1 MLNQLI
7 DMLKSSDAVDEWLVS
22 DKRKESS
29 ELFFVGSNLDMNRS
43 KKVRH
48 INVTVYKNW
57 QSGGTKYKGSA
68 STRVSPAMTQ
78 DEIGKKI
85 AQAALAATFVKNPYY
100 ELPEPTDEL
109 MRQVESKFDSDSLS
123 THLPK
128 IALSLY
134 KRDEYENGRIN
145 SCEFFLEKI
154 DTRIINS
161 RGVDEQF
168 NAYKGQIELVVEWKE
183 TGEDVEIIE
192 IIDFSNLDSSKIEQ
206 IVADTLDN
214 ARLRAIAKPMRKLSD
229 VPVLLVKNNVNEFL
243 RYYIEK
249 SNVALVYQKY
259 SDAKIGESLQGKEG
273 EGDRLNITLLPEVN
287 GSVMSRYI
295 DEDGMKL
302 YERELIKNGVLL
314 RYHGDN
320 RHSQYL
326 NVDPTGVIGN
336 VSVKGGSQMFAQ
348 LKEDPYLEIRY
359 FSDFQ
364 MDEWTGDFGG
374 EIRLAIYH
382 DGESKTPVTGGSI
395 VGNIKDVQSDMLL
408 SKELQA
414 SGNYICPKAIKLF
427 GVTVAG

>member
-1 MLNQLI
+1 MLNQLM
-7 DMLKSSDAVDEWLVS
+7 DMLKRTDAVDEWLVS
-22 DKRKESS
+22 DKRIESS

-48 INVTVYKNW
+48 ISVTVYKNFV
-57 QSGGTKYKGSA
+57 SDGTKYKGSA
-68 STRVSPAMTQ
+68 STRVSPAMTRN
-78 DEIGKKI
+78 EIDKKI

-100 ELPEPTDEL
+100 ELVEPTDEFIK
-109 MRQVESKFDSDSLS
+109 QVESKFDSDQLAA
-123 THLPK
+123 HLPK
-128 IALSLY
+128 IVLSLY
-134 KRDEYENGRIN
+134 KRDKYENGRIN

-161 RGVDEQF
+161 CGVDEQF
-168 NAYKGQIELVVEWKE
+168 SAYKGKIELVVDWKE
-183 TGEDVEIIE
+183 TGEEVEIIE
-192 IIDFSNLDSSKIEQ
+192 IIDFSDLDSSRIEN
-206 IVADTLDN
+206 IVAKTLDN
-214 ARLRAIAKPMRKLSD
+214 ARLRATALPMPKLGD
-229 VPVLLVKNNVNEFL
+229 IPVLLVKDNVNEFL
-243 RYYIEK
+243 RYYIAK
-249 SNVALVYQKY
+249 SNASLVYQKY
-259 SDAKIGESLQGKEG
+259 SDAIIGESLQGKEG
-273 EGDRLNITLLPEVN
+273 DGDRLNITLLPEVT

-295 DEDGMKL
+295 DEDGVKL
-302 YERELIKNGVLL
+302 HESELIKNGVLL

-326 NVDPTGVIGN
+326 HVNPTGVIGN
-336 VSVKGGSQMFAQ
+336 VSAKGGSQVFAQ

-382 DGESKTPVTGGSI
+382 DGESKIPVTGGSI

-408 SKELQA
+408 SKELQT